1 MLLLH
6 GSGKTAVLVER
17 IINKILKDKID
28 IDKILVVTFTNAA
41 ASEMRERILVA
52 IDKKIE
58 EDPENTFLQ
67 RQITILNKANICT
80 IHAFCLEVIRNN
92 FFELDIPANFRIA
105 DSSEIELLKQ
115 DVLEDVFE
123 EKYLNQDEGF
133 LKLIN
138 TYTGYRGDEPLKEI
152 IFSLYK
158 YIQSDPFPKN
168 WLKEKVEMYNQKDQ
182 IEDFAKT
189 PWGKILINSFKDE
202 VEDGI
207 VKLKKVQ
214 KDLAKF
220 DELEKFSKF
229 VRNEYLQFRANYSK
243 RNIMG

>member
-1 MLLLH
+1 MQQLL

-41 ASEMRERILVA
+41 ASEMRERILNA

-58 EDPENTFLQ
+58 EEPENTFLQ
-67 RQITILNKANICT
+67 RQIILLSKANICT

-92 FFELDIPANFRIA
+92 FYELDIPANIRIA

-115 DVLEDVFE
+115 DVIEDLFE

-133 LKLIN
+133 IKLIN
-138 TYTGYRGDEPLKEI
+138 TYTGYRDDNSLKEI
-152 IFSLYK
+152 ILSLYK
-158 YIQSDPFPKN
+158 YIQSDPFPKD
-168 WLKEKVEMYNQKDQ
+168 WLKEKVEMYKSNGFL
-182 IEDFAKT
+182 EDFAKT
-189 PWGKILINSFKDE
+189 LWGEILLKKFADE

-207 VKLKKVQ
+207 LKLKNIEKEM
-214 KDLAKF
+214 LKF
-220 DELEKFSKF
+220 EELEKFIKV
-229 VRNEYLQFRANYSK
+229 VRNGYR
-243 RNIMG
+243 